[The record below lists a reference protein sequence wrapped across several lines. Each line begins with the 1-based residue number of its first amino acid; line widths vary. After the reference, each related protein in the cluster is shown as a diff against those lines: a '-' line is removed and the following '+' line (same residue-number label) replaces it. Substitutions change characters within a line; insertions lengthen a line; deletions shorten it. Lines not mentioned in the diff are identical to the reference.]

1 MISHR
6 ASDRYYPAIWENFN
20 KKLRILVVYSSWRG
34 CFDTIQMFVNSL
46 RKDNIELITID
57 CNKDKFIFLK
67 NNVIKF
73 DTIDSIANKFKCDI
87 VFLLGR
93 ELRLSHPVSINSS
106 ITYSNYQISSISQ
119 CKDCLDQFSYT
130 HFFYS
135 SHSYTQKNLPKCI
148 WLPTSIDVN
157 LFKDY
162 FSLKQYKYKFLM
174 LWNKS
179 SDNKNIDRLK
189 LIEELKNCK
198 INFHH
203 FGTLLDNSKSLNSL
217 EALDAINDANFNLDH
232 NADTILDC
240 NQFNDRF
247 ALSSILKTPVISHEC
262 CDLNMCFE
270 DYLKYDAKIS
280 LTDNLENLQSLDR
293 DYLTHVV
300 ESCYQRVLEDHDNMS
315 RWAQVIDDH
324 FTRINFKP
332 F

>member
-1 MISHR
+1 MISHNI
-6 ASDRYYPAIWENFN
+6 SDRYYPAIWENFN

-93 ELRLSHPVSINSS
+93 ELRLSHPVSVNSS

-119 CKDCLDQFSYT
+119 CKDCPDQFSYT

-148 WLPTSIDVN
+148 WLPTSTYVN

-162 FSLKQYKYKFLM
+162 FSIKQNKYKFLM
-174 LWNKS
+174 LWNKRS
-179 SDNKNIDRLK
+179 EIGR
-189 LIEELKNCK
+189 
-198 INFHH
+198 
-203 FGTLLDNSKSLNSL
+203 
-217 EALDAINDANFNLDH
+217 AN
-232 NADTILDC
+232 
-240 NQFNDRF
+240 
-247 ALSSILKTPVISHEC
+247 V
-262 CDLNMCFE
+262 
-270 DYLKYDAKIS
+270 
-280 LTDNLENLQSLDR
+280 
-293 DYLTHVV
+293 
-300 ESCYQRVLEDHDNMS
+300 
-315 RWAQVIDDH
+315 
-324 FTRINFKP
+324 
-332 F
+332 